1 MSRNRVFFSF
11 ASLLVLIAVFI
22 MIVPSLVTPD
32 LLQPQRI
39 DSSYIEFQRQQLF
52 IHNPES
58 FESID
63 STIFFNPS
71 DLHLEYTDISV
82 STADNLEL
90 RGWYMSAGD
99 TNANSIL
106 VLHDWN
112 ESKILKLNFA
122 KQMHDRGFNVLL
134 IDLRAH
140 GNSGGN
146 IFSPGILSVS
156 DVKAVLDTLLAIPF
170 SNHVAIFGSGL
181 SSAIALQSALYDG
194 RADAL
199 VLQCPFNNF
208 SDWVKKYAR
217 QKWGP
222 GYFIFH
228 SVLQRKLED
237 LMLMQ
242 LKDFTMAGMSS
253 LDETPLLLIA
263 AGDDNLYNPI
273 DSYAVYDSSAAEKK
287 DLFLIK
293 KSTHENIELEGGEQY
308 FNTIGAFI
316 NTVLPKRVIKTR
328 NKKLT

>member
-1 MSRNRVFFSF
+1 MNRNRVFFSF
-11 ASLLVLIAVFI
+11 ASLLILVAFFI
-22 MIVPSLVTPD
+22 LIVPTLVTPD
-32 LLQPQRI
+32 LLQPERI
-39 DSSYIEFQRQQLF
+39 DSSFIEFQRQQLF
-52 IHNPES
+52 NTHPES

-63 STIFFNPS
+63 STIFFSPA
-71 DLHLEYTDISV
+71 DLNLEYSNISV
-82 STADNLEL
+82 LTADSLKLN
-90 RGWYMSAGD
+90 GWYISAD
-99 TNANSIL
+99 DSNANTIL

-122 KQMHDRGFNVLL
+122 KQMHDRGFNVML

-140 GNSGGN
+140 GNSEGK

-156 DVKAVLDTLLAIPF
+156 DIKAVLDTLFAIPF

-181 SSAIALQSALYDG
+181 SSGIALQSALYDG

-208 SDWVKKYAR
+208 SEWVKKYAR
-217 QKWGP
+217 EKWGP

-228 SVLQRKLED
+228 SVLQRKLEEQ
-237 LMLMQ
+237 MLMP
-242 LKDFTMAGMSS
+242 LKDFNLSGISK
-253 LDETPLLLIA
+253 LVETPMLLIV
-263 AGDDNLYNPI
+263 AGDDDLYNPM

-293 KSTHENIELEGGEQY
+293 KTTRENIELDGGEQY

-328 NKKLT
+328 NRKMT

>member
-1 MSRNRVFFSF
+1 M
-11 ASLLVLIAVFI
+11 
-22 MIVPSLVTPD
+22 
-32 LLQPQRI
+32 
-39 DSSYIEFQRQQLF
+39 
-52 IHNPES
+52 
-58 FESID
+58 
-63 STIFFNPS
+63 
-71 DLHLEYTDISV
+71 
-82 STADNLEL
+82 
-90 RGWYMSAGD
+90 
-99 TNANSIL
+99 
-106 VLHDWN
+106 
-112 ESKILKLNFA
+112 KLNFA

-146 IFSPGILSVS
+146 NFSPGILSVS

-170 SNHVAIFGSGL
+170 SNHIAIFGSGL

-194 RADAL
+194 RADAI

-228 SVLQRKLED
+228 SVLQRKLEER
-237 LMLMQ
+237 MLIQ
-242 LKDFTMAGMSS
+242 LKDFTLAGMSR
-253 LDETPLLLIA
+253 LVETPLLLIA
-263 AGDDNLYNPI
+263 AGDDRLYNPL
-273 DSYAVYDSSAAEKK
+273 DSYTVYDSAAAEKK

-328 NKKLT
+328 NKKMT